1 MRKKFI
7 PSSLEAR
14 NECKRSILGVSKSS
28 SWMDEFNIGS
38 IMHMG
43 MVTVEEFE
51 TSLPMEE
58 YFFKDKL
65 YEIVILCSLSYFTM
79 ATEIRFL

>member
-1 MRKKFI
+1 
-7 PSSLEAR
+7 
-14 NECKRSILGVSKSS
+14 
-28 SWMDEFNIGS
+28 MDEFNIGS

-51 TSLPMEE
+51 TSVPMEE